1 MQKQTPQ
8 VLLLGKSFI
17 TIDVKAQCMS
27 FYLFHSKKPLYF
39 PTICSEYIIHFDSL
53 KLSNMK
59 IRIKNI
65 KLRQECKFAENGTKV
80 WNYSKSRQHTI
91 VQQRIGDIFIWI
103 FPQILDIYLRHLLF
117 WSVIFVQRVAS
128 YYSEAIFII
137 QIHFILDIIIGN
149 KCRSSCS

>member
-1 MQKQTPQ
+1 MENILRFQVDQISQNCQKSAILDQKLIPFHEFLQIGDFSDFMKYGKITPD
-8 VLLLGKSFI
+8 VCRNRPHRSCFWANFLSLLMLKHS
-17 TIDVKAQCMS
+17 VS

-80 WNYSKSRQHTI
+80 WNYSKSR
-91 VQQRIGDIFIWI
+91 
-103 FPQILDIYLRHLLF
+103 
-117 WSVIFVQRVAS
+117 
-128 YYSEAIFII
+128 
-137 QIHFILDIIIGN
+137 
-149 KCRSSCS
+149 